1 MPRTPPRAVSR
12 IVGGAEWTP
21 IIDGPMIVMVTI
33 SAFTFFYF
41 SVGYRFFP
49 EFYQPS
55 MAMLMMMTTGLFL
68 GFAFTQPYVY
78 MTGFNVSM
86 AGISLACLTMILAL
100 EGLFGSIPQGVVRI
114 NPQAGLVVEL
124 NPFWLILF
132 YFSVGVAEEC
142 AFTFGMFSPL
152 AKMNILGTPW
162 LPLVFK
168 TLAFVGYHQFV
179 AIQIFGQGIYKV
191 LSYSL
196 SLYFG
201 SMLMTVAYYYTRRIS
216 IPALTH
222 GSLNAIIQAISIGV
236 LQV

>member
-12 IVGGAEWTP
+12 IVGGAVWTP
-21 IIDGPMIVMVTI
+21 IIDGPMIVMLTI

-68 GFAFTQPYVY
+68 GYIFTQPII
-78 MTGFNVSM
+78 MLNGFNASM
-86 AGISLACLTMILAL
+86 AGISLACLTMVLAV
-100 EGLFGSIPQGVVRI
+100 EGLFGSLPH
-114 NPQAGLVVEL
+114 AGLVIEL

-142 AFTFGMFSPL
+142 AFTFGFFSPL
-152 AKMNILGTPW
+152 TKLNPPGGFI
-162 LPLVFK
+162 LPLIFK

-179 AIQIFGQGIYKV
+179 AIQLFGQGIYKV
-191 LSYSL
+191 PSYSL

-201 SMLMTVAYYYTRRIS
+201 SMIMTIAYYYTRRLS
-216 IPALTH
+216 IPASTH
-222 GSLNAIIQAISIGV
+222 GLLNAIIQAVSIGV
-236 LQV
+236 LRV

>member
-1 MPRTPPRAVSR
+1 MCIRDR
-12 IVGGAEWTP
+12 
-21 IIDGPMIVMVTI
+21 
-33 SAFTFFYF
+33 
-41 SVGYRFFP
+41 GYRFFP

-55 MAMLMMMTTGLFL
+55 MAMLMMMTAGFFF
-68 GFAFTQPYVY
+68 GFAFTQPDIY

-142 AFTFGMFSPL
+142 AFTFGMFSSL

-236 LQV
+236 LRV